1 MKKLFSVGNS
11 FDKLVPIEFFWNW
24 EEYFLLLIIAKV
36 RRISDF
42 SFASSLFGRSL
53 KTRDIMTL
61 KWSKPALVS
70 VGHNTGSFWMVD
82 PTFEEKFQVCDPTK
96 VQSAKNFR
104 FLFKLESNHAKR
116 PCVLTHRYQSR
127 FWPLQSHDISR
138 FEKSCMYRRREKNSE
153 FLSIF
158 AISHNTTASQFFF

>member
-61 KWSKPALVS
+61 KWSKPAPAS
-70 VGHNTGSFWMVD
+70 VGHNIVSVLDDWSDVWREIPSLRSRGWFSRPKLSDFSSNTRSMMRNDLVLW
-82 PTFEEKFQVCDPTK
+82 PAET
-96 VQSAKNFR
+96 SAGD
-104 FLFKLESNHAKR
+104 
-116 PCVLTHRYQSR
+116 
-127 FWPLQSHDISR
+127 WPFQSHDISR
-138 FEKSCMYRRREKNSE
+138 FERSSSYRRRGRNLRNSTY
-153 FLSIF
+153 FC
-158 AISHNTTASQFFF
+158 N